1 MRRAPDDAR
10 GSDGARGGVELIH
23 ASLSSAEKLDMARA
37 RGPRAASVV
46 RQTVCRVRPH
56 PPTPVR
62 PRMEVTKVSKYVT
75 SETARRKGGCL
86 PLDVTLVSSQNF

>member
-37 RGPRAASVV
+37 RARVPRPSSDRPCAASV
-46 RQTVCRVRPH
+46 
-56 PPTPVR
+56 PTP
-62 PRMEVTKVSKYVT
+62 PRQSAHGWK
-75 SETARRKGGCL
+75 
-86 PLDVTLVSSQNF
+86 